1 MANEREDH
9 SCVKIGKGK
18 SLININKKPKIA
30 KGSKVSSSSLDHLGR
45 GLLLLVGAV
54 ALERQDE
61 GEVRGVEGEGR
72 DGAAQDGGQRDAGS
86 GEAAAAAAA
95 SPVSGVRAAAA
106 VGQVGGAVA
115 AVEQADCA
123 GEKQFKARNRGHT
136 DCQGGLTLD
145 ASAAQFQHPGVEVDA
160 VLRSHVVVPDVPA
173 MIVTMIMD
181 ETEAYHRTFSLYLV
195 WQEDIQ

>member
-1 MANEREDH
+1 MRG
-9 SCVKIGKGK
+9 KITVALKFAR
-18 SLININKKPKIA
+18 KKVCSTSTRSPRLR

-72 DGAAQDGGQRDAGS
+72 DGAAQDGGQRDAGAW
-86 GEAAAAAAA
+86 EAAAAAAA
-95 SPVSGVRAAAA
+95 SLVWAAAAA

-123 GEKQFKARNRGHT
+123 GEKTVQSTELRPT
-136 DCQGGLTLD
+136 DCQGDSRSMHLQPSFSTL
-145 ASAAQFQHPGVEVDA
+145 V
-160 VLRSHVVVPDVPA
+160 
-173 MIVTMIMD
+173 
-181 ETEAYHRTFSLYLV
+181 
-195 WQEDIQ
+195 